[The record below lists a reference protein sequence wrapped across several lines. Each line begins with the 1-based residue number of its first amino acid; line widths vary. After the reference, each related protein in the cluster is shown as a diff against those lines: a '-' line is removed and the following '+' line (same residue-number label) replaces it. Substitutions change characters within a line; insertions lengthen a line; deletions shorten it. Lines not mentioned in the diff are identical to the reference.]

1 MSEFK
6 VKGQIKTILPT
17 ETGTAKSTG
26 NEWSKLNF
34 IVTNNDGYE
43 GREKIFCFQIFGQEK
58 VDNFL
63 KYNKEGAEV
72 EVKFDIQ
79 VNEYQGKYFTN
90 LSAFHVT
97 QGERVEQAA
106 YTPDISGTQEQPTPA
121 PIDDVGSDDLPF

>member
-17 ETGTAKSTG
+17 ETGTSKAGK
-26 NEWSKLNF
+26 EWSKLNF
-34 IVTNNDGYE
+34 IVSNNDGYE
-43 GREKIFCFQIFGQEK
+43 GREKIYCFQIFGQEK
-58 VDNFL
+58 VDKFL
-63 KYNKEGAEV
+63 QYNKEGAEV

-79 VNEYQGKYFTN
+79 SNEYNGKYFTN

-106 YTPDISGTQEQPTPA
+106 YTPDISGDPKQTHPS